1 VSYAHDA
8 ALSDDAHRYQV
19 IEGELNDLTLKV
31 DVVFEE

>member
-8 ALSDDAHRYQV
+8 ALSDDAHRDQV

-31 DVVFEE
+31 DGVFEE